1 MEEKVK
7 PIKRHKAIQSFSRE
21 HHFGL
26 LVSWKI
32 RQGFKKE
39 IDLNRIK
46 KFTDWSFKNYIKPH
60 FEAEEKYMFPL
71 FSDDNKL
78 KKKAIADHRR
88 LERLF
93 NDNEDIKRALS
104 LIEEELDAHIRFE
117 ERNMFNHIQEIA
129 TEGQLQQIERFHKE
143 IKETQEW
150 KDKFWE

>member
-1 MEEKVK
+1 
-7 PIKRHKAIQSFSRE
+7 
-21 HHFGL
+21 
-26 LVSWKI
+26 
-32 RQGFKKE
+32 
-39 IDLNRIK
+39 
-46 KFTDWSFKNYIKPH
+46 
-60 FEAEEKYMFPL
+60 MFPL